1 VLLVNA
7 DAWLAFAAASFIIG
21 VIPGPGVA
29 TIIGIAFAA
38 GRRSALAAVAGMAL
52 GNAMAITLSLAGA
65 GLVLATSALAFTA
78 LKWAG
83 AVYLIAIGLL
93 AIWRSGRGPEG
104 GEAPRGDA
112 IGPRGAFLTTLAVGT
127 FHPKTILFFIAFA
140 SQFISEGGSYW
151 SQAAVL
157 IATFTIVAAV
167 TDTLYALLAARASGL
182 LRGERMRR
190 WAQRAGGGAM
200 IAAGVA
206 TAAMRR

>member
-78 LKWAG
+78 
-83 AVYLIAIGLL
+83 
-93 AIWRSGRGPEG
+93 
-104 GEAPRGDA
+104 
-112 IGPRGAFLTTLAVGT
+112 
-127 FHPKTILFFIAFA
+127 
-140 SQFISEGGSYW
+140 
-151 SQAAVL
+151 
-157 IATFTIVAAV
+157 
-167 TDTLYALLAARASGL
+167 
-182 LRGERMRR
+182 
-190 WAQRAGGGAM
+190 
-200 IAAGVA
+200 
-206 TAAMRR
+206 